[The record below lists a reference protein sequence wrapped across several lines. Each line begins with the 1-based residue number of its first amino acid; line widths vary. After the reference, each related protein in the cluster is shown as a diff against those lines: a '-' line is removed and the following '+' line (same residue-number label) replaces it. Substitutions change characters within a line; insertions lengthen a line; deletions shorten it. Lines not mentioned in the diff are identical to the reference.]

1 MMKYH
6 FIPQE
11 DEKLEFFFEAS
22 SFDEAVKELGF
33 YLEIRDDWKVKI
45 HSNGEM
51 GVDLFLKNNYVDTLL
66 VSEFPLET
74 EQE

>member
-11 DEKLEFFFEAS
+11 DENLEFFFNAL
-22 SFDEAVKELGF
+22 SFDEAVEELKA
-33 YLEIRDDWKVKI
+33 YLEIRDDWTVKKHI
-45 HSNGEM
+45 SGEM

-66 VSEFPLET
+66 VSELPLE
-74 EQE
+74 QE

>member
-22 SFDEAVKELGF
+22 SFDEAVEELGL
-33 YLEIRDDWKVKI
+33 YLEIRDDWKVKK

-51 GVDLFLKNNYVDTLL
+51 GVDLFLKNNYIDTLL
-66 VSEFPLET
+66 VSELPPEL